1 MKRKFTVQTVR
12 NSIIHQLSVVDL
24 KRMQF
29 EYPEVYNELFFEQ
42 AELLEQVLTRK
53 MQATRHLE
61 GQRQIKKLKMDYK
74 AFKLSKP
81 M

>member
-1 MKRKFTVQTVR
+1 
-12 NSIIHQLSVVDL
+12 
-24 KRMQF
+24 MQF
-29 EYPEVYNELFFEQ
+29 EYPEVYNELFYEQ

-53 MQATRHLE
+53 MQALRHLE

-81 M
+81 